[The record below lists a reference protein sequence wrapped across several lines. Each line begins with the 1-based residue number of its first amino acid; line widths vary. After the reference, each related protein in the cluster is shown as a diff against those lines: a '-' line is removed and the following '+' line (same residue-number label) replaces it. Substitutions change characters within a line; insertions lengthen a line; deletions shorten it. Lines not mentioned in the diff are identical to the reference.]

1 MSAMGGAI
9 PVRLP
14 GELEPAEIEPDGSG
28 NGGGLGGIVIPLR
41 VERQA
46 PVERAGPPALELDPI
61 SPELALVDPE
71 LARAARA
78 LLPDVPLEAAHA
90 AIPAAVV
97 ERLDTGLAPLPRGR
111 LGRLLSV
118 AGLIALGALLTLGVG
133 AVPTR
138 QQAQPVAGAAPAQ
151 ATPTPTPVQ
160 KAAKPATPAALHAP
174 ALAGQTFVWVA
185 APGASGY
192 EFQLFRSGERI
203 FRTRVVKP
211 RLVLPGRWRQDGRP
225 YSLVPGDYRWYVWP
239 VSSQTKRQSAVA
251 TVQAKLAIGGQPR

>member
-14 GELEPAEIEPDGSG
+14 AEIELDGSG
-28 NGGGLGGIVIPLR
+28 NGDGLGGIVIPLR

-46 PVERAGPPALELDPI
+46 PVEPAGPPELELHPI

-78 LLPDVPLEAAHA
+78 LLPDVPLVAAHA
-90 AIPAAVV
+90 AVPAAIV

-118 AGLIALGALLTLGVG
+118 AGLIALGTLLTLGVG
-133 AVPTR
+133 AAPTR
-138 QQAQPVAGAAPAQ
+138 QQAQSVAGAARAAATPT
-151 ATPTPTPVQ
+151 ATPTPTPVE

>member
-14 GELEPAEIEPDGSG
+14 GESSL
-28 NGGGLGGIVIPLR
+28 LR
-41 VERQA
+41 S
-46 PVERAGPPALELDPI
+46 
-61 SPELALVDPE
+61 SPT
-71 LARAARA
+71 AAMA
-78 LLPDVPLEAAHA
+78 
-90 AIPAAVV
+90 
-97 ERLDTGLAPLPRGR
+97 TGLAASSSRCASSVRPRSSRRDHRRSSSIPSAPSWRWSTPSSPARRGR
-111 LGRLLSV
+111 CCPMYRWWPLRRSPRRDRRAPGHRPRAAAPRPPRPAPLRSR
-118 AGLIALGALLTLGVG
+118 ADRA
-133 AVPTR
+133 R
-138 QQAQPVAGAAPAQ
+138 GAADAGRRRRSDSAAGSAGRRRARH